1 MCLVASALF
10 LNSCDLFDSK
20 LVTACETVLK
30 ERLPSSSEYK
40 RIKVSEL
47 DELEL
52 DRKLLESYLVTRQ
65 QRSRASGYPLA
76 IDDAWIQTELKA
88 FDSGISRSSFFSAS
102 IVYETLNDLQEPVRH
117 AAKCVYVGKRS
128 DAPLSWEVNTSVDG
142 LNELEWSFSK
152 IKPN

>member
-1 MCLVASALF
+1 MSPEPSALL
-10 LNSCDLFDSK
+10 LNSCDLFHSK

-30 ERLPSSSEYK
+30 QRLLSSAEYK

-47 DELEL
+47 DELQL

-65 QRSRASGYPLA
+65 QRSKASGYPLA

-88 FDSGISRSSFFSAS
+88 FDNGISRPSFFSAS

-117 AAKCVYVGKRS
+117 LAKCVYVGNKS
-128 DAPLSWEVNTSVDG
+128 DSSLKWEVDTTLDG
-142 LNELEWSFSK
+142 LTGIEWRFS
-152 IKPN
+152 N